1 MDRRTF
7 LRASMPAALVGLA
20 GCSGGDGTPT
30 PGATDSPTATPTD
43 TPTDSPTP
51 TATDTPADS
60 STPTESRTP
69 TDTQAPTETPAA
81 TESSTPTDTPTAT
94 ATATPVPDL
103 TVAVGPEG
111 RVVFDPET
119 FTIGAGDTVLW
130 EWVSGGH
137 NVSPDDGGQPAGA
150 DWAGDDDG
158 TFGSGHTYAY
168 TFDTPGE
175 YSYHCDPHQSV
186 GMRGSFTVE

>member
-7 LRASMPAALVGLA
+7 LRASIPAALVGLA

-30 PGATDSPTATPTD
+30 PGVTGSPTPTETRAPTDSPAATD
-43 TPTDSPTP
+43 APTDSPTP
-51 TATDTPADS
+51 TDTR
-60 STPTESRTP
+60 TPTETRAP
-69 TDTQAPTETPAA
+69 TDSHTA
-81 TESSTPTDTPTAT
+81 TDSPTPTDTPTAT
-94 ATATPVPDL
+94 RTATPVPDV

-111 RVVFDPET
+111 RVVFEPET

-130 EWVSGGH
+130 EWASGGH
-137 NVSPDDGGQPAGA
+137 NVSPDEGGQPSGA

-168 TFDTPGE
+168 TFETPGE
-175 YSYHCDPHQSV
+175 YSYHCDPHQSI